1 MDALDTI
8 AGSPG
13 LKTGLFDFLD
23 GPDSK
28 GNYTKGSAR
37 EAVAAN
43 EKLHGADDYKDFVE
57 AGGGF
62 IKATDKPKEV
72 ALGDRGATATV
83 GGKETKSAVD
93 QSNSKQEANDDGITN
108 NYEEPADFSWVSGN
122 ADEKDDK
129 GYDLDTYIFSKGML
143 EGNQLDDYGNPMG
156 WYGNIET
163 PVSLKQQAEADLK
176 YTKKDTPRY
185 EKLTKDIEAYDKAIN
200 AYQKYVD
207 TFKANYEA
215 DENKNKY
222 DQKYEQKEDIVKESE
237 AAKTWLSEKED
248 DVFEKQQ
255 EYSKLLMSKG
265 IDWVD
270 YDKVL
275 DDKGIEYS
283 IGDNV
288 RIGKKPYTVEKAD
301 DVETVIKDRFGES
314 YAVSKD
320 GNTVSH
326 KTGSYSGESKGFAK
340 TYINTEEGWKEYDK
354 LTGKTSNISSS
365 FAKTLSQTLDQVVSS
380 VNGSSYPSDVVDAA
394 KAVRE
399 AEKMA
404 DIAGYRMDL
413 ARKAEVEATHGRAKV
428 LQQETMDE
436 YAAGK
441 ISAFEAANRL
451 ANIKDSMLDFN
462 MSSIVSKINPEV
474 DLGIAASVGSIDK
487 DASGRDIISKGAFEY
502 DLSNP
507 TEPGTASLISSIEDL
522 VELRKRIDNI
532 DVSTIKSEEDSYKAV
547 DLVNEIT
554 SQYAKVANTKFE
566 DLVTSLLKTGGEL
579 QEIKSNPDFRTLTQ
593 SVYND
598 AQAAYDKVSE
608 IEAYTEK
615 FGLNNLTKRDIKQNL
630 GHISQKVDELQERVG
645 TYYSPG
651 SNLEG
656 KGSSGVELSTEEIN
670 ALANYS
676 KSIISTKD
684 ACIALMKSAAFNGAE
699 DTVGGK
705 YSEAWKNAQS
715 VEVDK
720 TFKGGAK
727 AFVNKGQSEK
737 LTWKDW
743 FASGTKG
750 TLGTVATVVGG
761 VMLAANPII
770 GTMLMISGLAAS
782 GKAALD
788 VGTKLVASQSTNRDK
803 MFANQGTGGSTI
815 KAENTVPE
823 NEFQIG
829 DKVVNKITAKDV
841 INDIGNRTTETANF
855 GDIKSVGTHTKTSGA
870 FISIIAGL
878 STLSYGN
885 PAGLLAV
892 IDGVNELRTGMKGGL
907 ENNLDTAIS
916 NIYQLGSNIVNW
928 SNANINIDEFMK
940 DPNSETALMQTPE
953 GDATP
958 IEIKPKEEI
967 ESAYGSADTAE
978 NAEGKYSGYV
988 EDAKNKNLA
997 TDYNAG
1003 MEENV
1008 NEAVSDKYVKV
1019 FKVMLDKEPDYIKK
1033 VLIAIPK
1040 THAER
1045 EWK

>member
-1 MDALDTI
+1 MDALDI
-8 AGSPG
+8 MAGSPG
-13 LKTGLFDFLD
+13 LKTSIFDFLD

-83 GGKETKSAVD
+83 GGKETKSAID

-122 ADEKDDK
+122 AETKDEKDEKDDK

-143 EGNQLDDYGNPMG
+143 EGNQLDDYGEPMG
-156 WYGNIET
+156 WYGGMET
-163 PVSLKQQAEADLK
+163 PVSLKQQAEDDLK
-176 YTKKDTPRY
+176 YTKKGTPRY
-185 EKLTKDIEAYDKAIN
+185 EQLTKDIDAYNKAIN

-207 TFKANYEA
+207 TFKSNYEA
-215 DENKNKY
+215 DENKS
-222 DQKYEQKEDIVKESE
+222 KYENYGKADYSKRDEVEKNEEIARDNLEKAQKEWSMFLQESGIDWFDYDEPYTESPIYKSFKALKDINLVEGRSKVKPGQTIKLNADKSADIFDKNADKVEITHNKDDTWSVSAFGVNIGGKGDGTNDPVTALGMVSDASGNYRDESVYRNMIAFDEEASNAYRAVNSAAKAAEEAERATMDVSSSTSKDVHE
-237 AAKTWLSEKED
+237 AAK
-248 DVFEKQQ
+248 
-255 EYSKLLMSKG
+255 
-265 IDWVD
+265 
-270 YDKVL
+270 
-275 DDKGIEYS
+275 
-283 IGDNV
+283 
-288 RIGKKPYTVEKAD
+288 A
-301 DVETVIKDRFGES
+301 
-314 YAVSKD
+314 
-320 GNTVSH
+320 
-326 KTGSYSGESKGFAK
+326 
-340 TYINTEEGWKEYDK
+340 
-354 LTGKTSNISSS
+354 
-365 FAKTLSQTLDQVVSS
+365 
-380 VNGSSYPSDVVDAA
+380 
-394 KAVRE
+394 
-399 AEKMA
+399 
-404 DIAGYRMDL
+404 
-413 ARKAEVEATHGRAKV
+413 
-428 LQQETMDE
+428 LQQKTMDE
-436 YAAGK
+436 YAAGE

-451 ANIKDSMLDFN
+451 ANIKDSVLDFN
-462 MSSIVSKINPEV
+462 MNSIVSKINPET
-474 DLGIAASVGSIDK
+474 DLGIGSIGEDT
-487 DASGRDIISKGAFEY
+487 ISKGAFEY

-507 TEPGTASLISSIEDL
+507 TEPATASLISSIEDL
-522 VELRKRIDNI
+522 TELRKQIDNI
-532 DVSTIKSEEDSYKAV
+532 DVSAIKSEEEAHKAV
-547 DLVNEIT
+547 DLVNEVT
-554 SQYAKVANTKFE
+554 SQYTKVANTKFE
-566 DLVTSLLKTGGEL
+566 DLVTDLLKTGGEL
-579 QEIKSNPDFRTLTQ
+579 QNIRENPDFRKLTQ

-651 SNLEG
+651 SNLGG
-656 KGSSGVELSTEEIN
+656 KGSSGVELSKEEIN

-676 KSIISTKD
+676 KSIMSTKD

-699 DTVGGK
+699 DTIGGK
-705 YSEAWKNAQS
+705 YSEAWKDAQA

-750 TLGTVATVVGG
+750 TLGTIATVVGG

-770 GTMLMISGLAAS
+770 GTMLMISGLTAS

-788 VGTKLVASQSTNRDK
+788 VGTKFVASQSTNRDK
-803 MFANQGTGGSTI
+803 MFANQGTGDSSLKVEST
-815 KAENTVPE
+815 EPE
-823 NEFQIG
+823 NEFQVG
-829 DKVVNKITAKDV
+829 DRVILGGENKVTAKDV

-870 FISIIAGL
+870 FISIVAGL

-916 NIYQLGSNIVNW
+916 NIYQLGSNIITW
-928 SNANINIDEFMK
+928 ANANINIDEFMK
-940 DPNSETALMQTPE
+940 NPNSETALMQSPK
-953 GDATP
+953 GSAAP
-958 IEIKPKEEI
+958 IEVKPKEEI
-967 ESAYGSADTAE
+967 ESTYGSADTAE